1 MIKILDRVADS
12 LGRFMPAKPRDYMVL
27 QMARKLGNLDAFRH
41 YLILF
46 EHYPEDLLLNI
57 YRRCQ
62 QSGRLT
68 GECFM
73 QFLSEQTR

>member
-12 LGRFMPAKPRDYMVL
+12 LGRFMPTKPRDYLAL
-27 QMARKLGNLDAFRH
+27 QMARKLGGLAAFRH
-41 YLILF
+41 YVILF
-46 EHYPEDLLLNI
+46 EHYPEDLLLHI

-62 QSGRLT
+62 EAGRLT

-73 QFLSEQTR
+73 EQLSERIQ

>member
-1 MIKILDRVADS
+1 MTNILDRVADS
-12 LGRFMPAKPRDYMVL
+12 LGRFMPTKPTDYLAL
-27 QMARKLGNLDAFRH
+27 QIARRLGNLDAFRH

-46 EHYPEDLLLNI
+46 EHYPEDLLVNI

-62 QSGRLT
+62 KAGKLT

-73 QFLSEQTR
+73 EFLSEQIQ

>member
-1 MIKILDRVADS
+1 MIKILDRIADS
-12 LGRFMPAKPRDYMVL
+12 LGRFRPTKPRDYLAL

-46 EHYPEDLLLNI
+46 ENYPEDLLITI
-57 YRRCQ
+57 YRRCRNA
-62 QSGRLT
+62 GKLT

-73 QFLSEQTR
+73 ELLSEQIQ